1 MQLVKRFGS
10 LFNGHLMTIAKSVLI
25 LVLLFH
31 QKEARN
37 KLSSTKSF
45 KELSNWYGGN
55 LTKQGDMV
63 IKIATHTFIGKS
75 LDKFSSHCFRVE
87 FIMSLWVWLKG
98 ESIEKIMN
106 VLFKRCSFPWLKK
119 SKISLRS

>member
-1 MQLVKRFGS
+1 MQEAKERISLLKGFGS

-37 KLSSTKSF
+37 KLFTKSF

-63 IKIATHTFIGKS
+63 IK
-75 LDKFSSHCFRVE
+75 
-87 FIMSLWVWLKG
+87 
-98 ESIEKIMN
+98 
-106 VLFKRCSFPWLKK
+106 
-119 SKISLRS
+119 